1 MKSERL
7 ELALSRI
14 REIPFDER
22 EESIYTDYFNELA
35 SYINLAFELNEIYK
49 GEEFASMDIEALLDM
64 QKELYR
70 GFTKE
75 HYKESIYNPGFLYR
89 KYDCDKNISRL
100 LSVLALE
107 VRTLTKLLTD
117 EKNDEICSV
126 LELFLEVY
134 GLFDEG
140 EPKAASIEEAIY
152 FYAFDYLDVSVPAR
166 LKETFTGEYKVFKD
180 IVLGDDLSDLRY
192 LFKFGEYVSDE
203 TLATAK
209 YLAGL
214 SEEDIDRMAFA
225 YTDGFEKGFIAG
237 GKDLKKKKYVSIIYE
252 LGFER
257 VVKKAVENFKEMG
270 LEPILARSP
279 FRLCDRGLRNTGCTN
294 SSFNRQMDYDH
305 RFDNAVFYKKA
316 YTDRRMAELK
326 LAYESMK
333 EELKLY
339 AGPAL
344 METFG
349 EERFEPVNEELAYEY
364 DEKQKK
370 LNQSF
375 SVAAM
380 GLRNEYIPGEETS
393 FTIIAWPVPSIAE
406 REEEYKAIFD
416 DVIRINTLD
425 YNLYQDIQQKIID
438 ALDKAEY
445 VIIKGD
451 NGNKT
456 DMKVKLHEL
465 KNPEKET
472 NFENC
477 VADVNIPVGEVFTS
491 PVLKGTEGIL
501 HVRDV
506 FLWDIAFK
514 DLCIEFRDGMTASYT
529 CSNFETDS
537 ENRKLIEDT
546 LLKGF
551 ASLPLGEFAI
561 GTNTLAYAIGRK
573 YGITHKLPILIAE
586 KTGPH
591 FAIGDTCYSY
601 EEDVMTYN
609 PDKKAIIARENE
621 CSALRKEAPD
631 KAYFGCHTDIT
642 IPYHELGSIYALT
655 KEGEKIY
662 IIKEGRFVLSGT
674 EELNKVLN

>member
-49 GEEFASMDIEALLDM
+49 GEEFATMDIEALLDM

-75 HYKESIYNPGFLYR
+75 DYKESIYNPGFLYR

-192 LFKFGEYVSDE
+192 LFKFGEYVSEE

-214 SEEDIDRMAFA
+214 LEEDIDRMAFA

-257 VVKKAVENFKEMG
+257 VVKKAVENFKKMG

-349 EERFEPVNEELAYEY
+349 EERFEPVNEELAYET
-364 DEKQKK
+364 KSK
-370 LNQSF
+370 
-375 SVAAM
+375 
-380 GLRNEYIPGEETS
+380 RN
-393 FTIIAWPVPSIAE
+393 
-406 REEEYKAIFD
+406 
-416 DVIRINTLD
+416 
-425 YNLYQDIQQKIID
+425 
-438 ALDKAEY
+438 
-445 VIIKGD
+445 
-451 NGNKT
+451 
-456 DMKVKLHEL
+456 
-465 KNPEKET
+465 
-472 NFENC
+472 
-477 VADVNIPVGEVFTS
+477 
-491 PVLKGTEGIL
+491 
-501 HVRDV
+501 
-506 FLWDIAFK
+506 
-514 DLCIEFRDGMTASYT
+514 
-529 CSNFETDS
+529 
-537 ENRKLIEDT
+537 
-546 LLKGF
+546 
-551 ASLPLGEFAI
+551 
-561 GTNTLAYAIGRK
+561 
-573 YGITHKLPILIAE
+573 
-586 KTGPH
+586 
-591 FAIGDTCYSY
+591 
-601 EEDVMTYN
+601 
-609 PDKKAIIARENE
+609 
-621 CSALRKEAPD
+621 
-631 KAYFGCHTDIT
+631 
-642 IPYHELGSIYALT
+642 
-655 KEGEKIY
+655 
-662 IIKEGRFVLSGT
+662 
-674 EELNKVLN
+674 